1 MKKIILSILS
11 VLIIFSCSLPG
22 NNIAFN
28 NMGLSFNTDPAEWSA
43 VPDNDASIN
52 QMDYYSLIGTNIIK
66 SIKISEH
73 QLKKLLINYKNDL
86 LVYGAVYDFKDDL
99 KPENITKIFED
110 IKKNEDSKKNTEF
123 TKITLEKNKSNIQG
137 YKLLITYTKDNK
149 KSSFYYFIIPVNDNK
164 QFIMLYI
171 KNIIYNDIAEKKIL
185 QLINS
190 INIIKKKDVY
200 NRIIQDHFIINDLDA
215 SYNLNI
221 DRVYGCFTISKDEN
235 IIRIFTSPADL
246 GSKKLD
252 EIHNKLREN
261 YKSGSL
267 NETIKRFNK
276 HGIYYIIDS
285 QYKNKDDLKTINK
298 IAGMIKP
305 KLFASVIYKPIRN
318 RLLSLYNNNQNAEYY
333 KNISKNITAYSK
345 MSYIKSN
352 SYKFAH
358 GSFFKDNPVIIRS
371 RYSFYEKKEDCLV
384 VANIEKTFIKN
395 MMPSIR
401 LIYDYIYK
409 DHKYRGFFLSYS
421 IQPEYT
427 ETKDLEESLYTYQS
441 LIDDFFKEKKD
452 SFIFNKTNYSFLIE
466 IINKGD
472 KTFKLKISSCQKG
485 DCADKKNFDK
495 NNFEEVETDLK
506 GKINTIKFISIKNKK
521 ETVNSELTAID
532 KKLYDEEIKKI
543 FDKI

>member
-1 MKKIILSILS
+1 LKKIILSILS